1 MKPAAISVW
10 IRRLLTKRKHKVIVA
25 NPRTLRAIIYESDN
39 KNDQRD
45 AEMLNRIGH
54 SDRSLLYG
62 ITHNRLHQSIKII
75 DASAVLVAA
84 VSNSLTMVRSSVWA
98 SSCRRLQHGGL
109 CPQTTEALKP
119 EDDALDRVFQSD
131 DVLIDSLVDV
141 VDHRGK
147 RRTLPDPVA
156 PHEMTTHPDAC
167 TAEPKYR
174 HRYSNRKLRGF
185 LEHVA

>member
-1 MKPAAISVW
+1 M
-10 IRRLLTKRKHKVIVA
+10 TERKHKVIVA

-62 ITHNRLHQSIKII
+62 ITHKSKLHRRVLKII

-84 VSNSLTMVRSSVWA
+84 RFKLVNHVRGSLK
-98 SSCRRLQHGGL
+98 RLGIFLPSG
-109 CPQTTEALKP
+109 CSTEAFARKATEALKP
-119 EDDALDRVFQSD
+119 EDDALDRVFKSD

-147 RRTLPDPVA
+147 RQTFARS
-156 PHEMTTHPDAC
+156 C
-167 TAEPKYR
+167 STARNDNPSR
-174 HRYSNRKLRGF
+174 CVHS
-185 LEHVA
+185 